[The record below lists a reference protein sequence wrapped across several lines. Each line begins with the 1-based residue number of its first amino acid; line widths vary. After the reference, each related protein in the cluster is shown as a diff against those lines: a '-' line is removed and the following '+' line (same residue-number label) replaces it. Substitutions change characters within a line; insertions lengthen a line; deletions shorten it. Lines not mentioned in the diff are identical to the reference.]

1 MSRRFVLVKSY
12 YGLGGDLC
20 VLLSAWLFARERG
33 RELIVDWSG
42 GRYGSVED
50 GHLFRRFFADPPFLC
65 PSDVPGLDAMSVSPA
80 EWRGRLLLPPVTY
93 LKDVDLTRS
102 RPDDVP
108 LDCVDDCIVITRDS
122 RELLP
127 RLGDHAELAGAL
139 RLQEH
144 IQSQVAR
151 QLGRLEPFQHSIGI
165 HFRHGNGE
173 KKVMAP
179 DPRWFRNRINGRLKQ
194 TGLAPE
200 QLGLYVATDC
210 AGTLEYFKRYYPN
223 VIDLPKSYR
232 PNGGGALHV
241 GRDDLSPAEKV
252 DLAVEALVDIY
263 TLAGCDSFVGSR
275 GYFSLVV
282 RLLRND
288 AVTVVY
294 PGARVVGN
302 EDIPAERAA
311 ASDPVFGV
319 PIRRMKIPTDG
330 LLVDRSDDAAR
341 TLRYYDD
348 AIMSVPADQLRLSD
362 DEQLVVRRS
371 IVARRTY

>member
-1 MSRRFVLVKSY
+1 MARRFVLVKSY

-20 VLLSAWLFARERG
+20 VLLSAWKFAKALG

-50 GHLFRRFFADPPFLC
+50 GHLFRRFFTDPPFLC
-65 PSDVPGLDAMSVSPA
+65 PADVLSLNAMSVFPA
-80 EWRGRLLLPPVTY
+80 EWHGRVLLPPVTY

-108 LDCVDDCIVITRDS
+108 RDCSADCIVVTRDS

-127 RLGDHAELAGAL
+127 RLGEYAELARVL
-139 RLQEH
+139 RPRED
-144 IQSQVAR
+144 IQLAVTQ
-151 QLGRLEPFQHSIGI
+151 QLGGLKPFRHSIGI
-165 HFRHGNGE
+165 HLRHGNGE

-179 DPRWFRNRINGRLKQ
+179 DPRWFRNRINGQLKQ
-194 TGLAPE
+194 LSLSPE

-210 AGTLEYFKRYYPN
+210 VGTLDYFKRYYPN
-223 VIDLPKSYR
+223 VIDLPKAYR
-232 PNGGGALHV
+232 PNGSGAIHV
-241 GRDDLSPAEKV
+241 GRDDLSAEEKV
-252 DLAVEALVDIY
+252 RMAIEALVDMF

-275 GYFSLVV
+275 GYFSLLV
-282 RLLRND
+282 RLLRKD
-288 AVTVVY
+288 AASVVY
-294 PGARVVGN
+294 PGVRVVGGD
-302 EDIPAERAA
+302 ELPATHAAA

-319 PIRRMKIPTDG
+319 PIRRMRIPIDG
-330 LLVDRSDDAAR
+330 LLVERSDAMR

-348 AIMSVPADQLRLSD
+348 AIMSVPVSQGKLSD